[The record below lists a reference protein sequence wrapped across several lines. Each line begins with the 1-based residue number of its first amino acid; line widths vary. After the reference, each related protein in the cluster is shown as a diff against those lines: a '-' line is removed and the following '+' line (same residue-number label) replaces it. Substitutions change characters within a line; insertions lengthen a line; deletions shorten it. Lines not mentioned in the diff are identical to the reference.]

1 MTKGEQNKGV
11 GVHLRFVTHH
21 ARQQQPLAKTNEGEW
36 HWQDAAREKAFTD
49 AVKARNVKMDSARP
63 GTPEW
68 AEVNKLAEEFG
79 CFERRGVEVLDYRIG
94 AVEIPAGLVRN
105 AMQGDPGTVK
115 VRDAVTGEEREV
127 PAPRLSVYV
136 KCETRSQQLGM
147 AEPDLYL
154 LEYEQ
159 PFALNYLKGMVGLW
173 CWLCIIVGLA
183 VTWSTYLSG
192 VLTLLA
198 VVLIF
203 VIGFFT
209 DFVRDLAAGRSVGG
223 GPFQSMSQIIKAEQP
238 TAPLA
243 ESAGA
248 KAVTTL
254 DKGASFVY
262 RHILKVFPD
271 LEATDWGDFVAE
283 GYNVNSEY
291 LVVNLLVTFGY
302 LLPWAILAYWMMKL
316 REVAA

>member
-1 MTKGEQNKGV
+1 
-11 GVHLRFVTHH
+11 
-21 ARQQQPLAKTNEGEW
+21 
-36 HWQDAAREKAFTD
+36 
-49 AVKARNVKMDSARP
+49 
-63 GTPEW
+63 
-68 AEVNKLAEEFG
+68 
-79 CFERRGVEVLDYRIG
+79 
-94 AVEIPAGLVRN
+94 
-105 AMQGDPGTVK
+105 
-115 VRDAVTGEEREV
+115 
-127 PAPRLSVYV
+127 
-136 KCETRSQQLGM
+136 
-147 AEPDLYL
+147 
-154 LEYEQ
+154 
-159 PFALNYLKGMVGLW
+159 
-173 CWLCIIVGLA
+173 
-183 VTWSTYLSG
+183 WSTYLSG
-192 VLTLLA
+192 VLSLLA
-198 VVLIF
+198 VLLIF
-203 VIGFFT
+203 VCGFFG
-209 DFVRDLAAGRSVGG
+209 DFLRDLANNRSVGG